1 VGGPPVV
8 LQRRFVPPAPLPFL
22 ARLTEWQCVGIV
34 LLAAFL
40 VRIVFLGRVPNSVT
54 ADELD
59 FASNA
64 LEVMA
69 GQGPGLFGLD
79 WTPEPALGLHF
90 IVGSWA
96 LFGETVFAERL
107 VAAVLTALA
116 VIPFYALMR
125 RLVSRRAALLATLLF
140 ASARWLLLFSRS
152 GWNNGDVVLFLLL
165 AAWSLTLALERKQ
178 LRYWLGLG
186 AAWALLQYG
195 YFAGRAV
202 VVAFAAYLLLHGL
215 ACWRDRNWLG
225 LRQVGYGTVIAALT
239 CAILFLPEVPT
250 IVHDWRL
257 FNERTAAVYV
267 FAQPLPATETPAT
280 LLAGKAWTAARSFLF
295 MDPTVNTAPAPGIS
309 PQDARYL
316 PPGSSWLD
324 PVAASLYVVGLVIG
338 WRRRQALALWWC
350 LLLIPLAL
358 TQLLSTGTPDGAR
371 ALPAVAPM
379 YLFVGLTIDAG
390 AKVWAARRPAVWRLL
405 ALAAILVAVFNVG
418 SYVRWVDSPPEV
430 QARQPG
436 IPVSGFATWRD
447 FQVARLKAGLG
458 VMTAGDYD
466 QLTSAAIAAQIAG
479 VPTPPGPATANTG
492 LPLSPPVNGA
502 PQSDMARQI
511 ATIGTPGDGPGDL
524 SQPRDVAIDA
534 LGNLYVAD
542 SARKVI
548 VVYAPDGHE
557 LREWSP
563 ASAGQGFTPW
573 AIVAAPD
580 GTLFVLDSASGR
592 VGHFDAQG
600 GLLGMVALPNPV
612 VSSRGLNLGRD
623 GLLYLAQTPANR
635 VVRLSGAGLPLSP
648 FGAANSFDQPTS
660 ALATTNGAIFVY
672 EPDSGRLQLQ
682 APDGHLLFTLPAPHA
697 DTVNAGRLAVL
708 SDGRVLL
715 GDASGHRIVVY
726 AADGRLLG
734 SFPVAGLPQG
744 LAAGPTGT
752 IAVADLES
760 QIVRVYALGR

>member
-1 VGGPPVV
+1 MGGPPVV
-8 LQRRFVPPAPLPFL
+8 LQRRLARPAPLPLL
-22 ARLTEWQCVGIV
+22 AGLTEWQCVGIV

-40 VRIVFLGRVPNSVT
+40 VRVIFLGRVPNSVT

-64 LEVMA
+64 LEVFA
-69 GQGPGLFGLD
+69 GRGPGLFDLD

-107 VAAVLTALA
+107 VAAVLTTLA
-116 VIPFYALMR
+116 VVPFYALLR
-125 RLVSRRAALLATLLF
+125 RLVSQQAALLATLLF
-140 ASARWLLLFSRS
+140 AFARWLLLFSRS

-178 LRYWLGLG
+178 VRYWLGLG
-186 AAWALLQYG
+186 AALALLLYG

-202 VVAFAAYLLLHGL
+202 VVAFAAYLVLHGL
-215 ACWRDRNWLG
+215 ACWRTRNWLG
-225 LRQVGYGTVIAALT
+225 LRQVGYGAFVAALT
-239 CAILFLPEVPT
+239 CVILFLPEVPT

-267 FAQPLPATETPAT
+267 FAQPLPGTETPAT
-280 LLAGKAWTAARSFLF
+280 VLAGKTWTAARSFLF
-295 MDPTVNTAPAPGIS
+295 MDPTVNSAPAPGIS
-309 PQDARYL
+309 PQEARYL

-324 PVAASLYVVGLVIG
+324 PITASLYVVGLVIG
-338 WRRRQALALWWC
+338 WRRQALALWWF

-379 YLFVGLTIDAG
+379 YMFTGLTIDAVG
-390 AKVWAARRPAVWRLL
+390 RVWAAHRPAVWRLL
-405 ALAAILVAVFNVG
+405 ALAAVLVGVFNVG
-418 SYVRWVDSPPEV
+418 SYVRWVDSPPEI

-436 IPVSGFATWRD
+436 VPVSGFATWRD

-466 QLTSAAIAAQIAG
+466 QLTPAAIAAQIAG

-492 LPLSPPVNGA
+492 LPNSPPVNGP

-511 ATIGTPGDGPGDL
+511 ATIGTPGEGPGDL

-542 SARKVI
+542 SARKVT

-573 AIVAAPD
+573 AVVAAPD
-580 GTLFVLDSASGR
+580 GSLFVLDSASGR
-592 VGHFDAQG
+592 IGHFDAQG
-600 GLLGMVALPNPV
+600 ALLGMVALPNPV
-612 VSSRGLNLGRD
+612 VSSRGLSLGRD
-623 GLLYLAQTPANR
+623 GDLYLAQTPANR
-635 VVRLSGAGLPLSP
+635 VVRLSGAGQPLPP

-660 ALATTNGAIFVY
+660 AVATTNGAIFVY

-682 APDGHLLFTLPAPHA
+682 APDGHRLFTLPAPRA

-708 SDGRVLL
+708 PDGRVLL
-715 GDASGHRIVVY
+715 GDVPGHRVVVY
-726 AADGRLLG
+726 APDGRLLG
-734 SFPVAGLPQG
+734 SFPVAGLPEG
-744 LAAGPTGT
+744 LAVGPSGT
-752 IAVADLES
+752 IAVADLAS
-760 QIVRVYALGR
+760 QVVRVYALGG